1 VESPVGPLT
10 LLADEDALL
19 ALRFGDLPTTPGA
32 ERSRAA
38 DARLAPAAAQLRE
51 YFAGVRR
58 DFDLRLKPTGTAF
71 QLAVWAALRQIPY
84 GETISYA
91 ELARRIG
98 NPKAVRAVGL
108 ANGANPIAI
117 VVPCHRVIG
126 ADGRLVGYGGGLEI
140 KERLLALE
148 GARPACAAPRGARLW
163 P

>member
-1 VESPVGPLT
+1 
-10 LLADEDALL
+10 LL
-19 ALRFGDLPTTPGA
+19 ALRFGEVNEPGA

-38 DARLAPAAAQLRE
+38 DARLAPVLAQLRE

-58 DFDLRLKPTGTAF
+58 GFDLPLKPAGTAF
-71 QLAVWAALRQIPY
+71 QLAVWTALRQIPY

-108 ANGANPIAI
+108 ANGANPISI
-117 VVPCHRVIG
+117 IVPCHRVIG
-126 ADGRLVGYGGGLEI
+126 ADGRLVGYGGGLNI

-148 GARPACAAPRGARLW
+148 GALPATGSARARVVNGGVRTSF
-163 P
+163 